1 MTESSPFNYQ
11 YFADHAAKIGGR
23 SLDYGCGYGSI
34 VLLGRHRGL
43 DIWGADTFAG
53 NYARWL
59 AAVPQEVQN
68 RVKKIE
74 NGRADFP
81 DGHFDLVFSNQV
93 LEHVTD
99 PEAVIADMCRLTK
112 PGGTYIV
119 AFPVTE
125 TWYEG
130 HIGLYFAHH
139 FPKGSRLRQRYF
151 DLSHRM
157 GLGIHRGKHSRAAWV
172 EKSGRTLDD
181 VCFYYSHAR
190 MLRAVKD
197 AFGAPVEDLSVDYLR
212 TRLGPRAQRFPAFTN
227 PLLRF
232 IYHKRAGVIWRT
244 RKSA

>member
-1 MTESSPFNYQ
+1 LPTTLRKSADEPWITAVALPLSSCLAGNAVSTF
-11 YFADHAAKIGGR
+11 
-23 SLDYGCGYGSI
+23 
-34 VLLGRHRGL
+34 
-43 DIWGADTFAG
+43 WGADTFAG
-53 NYARWL
+53 NYQRWL
-59 AAVPQEVQN
+59 AAVSPEVQS

-74 NGRADFP
+74 NRRADFP
-81 DGHFDLVFSNQV
+81 DGHFDLMISNQV

-112 PGGTYIV
+112 PGGTFIV

-139 FPKGSRLRQRYF
+139 FPKSSGLRQRYF

-181 VCFYYSHAR
+181 VCFYYRRKR
-190 MLRAVKD
+190 MLQAVEN
-197 AFGAPVEDLSVDYLR
+197 AFGAPVEDIAVDCMR
-212 TRLGPRAQRFPAFTN
+212 TRRGARAERLPPLAD

-232 IYHKRAGVIWRT
+232 VYHKRAGEIWRT
-244 RKSA
+244 QKLS